1 MRWSMPWPDA
11 MRVSPLGT
19 SQNLTGMPCKI
30 WLPSSLNHRPQ
41 AIFLDA
47 FIDRFRDRIGNEM
60 NQYASQSVESRAST
74 VGRHHREAQTN
85 QQPRAVRRQPRVVDR
100 TRRQRLSAAPNQQG
114 KTDSDQIAITTSAS
128 Q

>member
-1 MRWSMPWPDA
+1 MPWPDA

-60 NQYASQSVESRAST
+60 KQYASQSVESRAST
-74 VGRHHREAQTN
+74 VSVDTIARRKQISSRELFDGSRELLIEHAGNVYLLRQTSKGKLI
-85 QQPRAVRRQPRVVDR
+85 R
-100 TRRQRLSAAPNQQG
+100 T
-114 KTDSDQIAITTSAS
+114 K
-128 Q
+128 